1 MPTPVD
7 VAPELQEELLKAFKD
22 ALSGNS
28 ELKTLNTR
36 LLRGTANYTDAN
48 RVAEIVG
55 NSASDAMKNVLT
67 ADKLPNGRLYYNI
80 GDRTVRPLMEMADTY
95 TADYTRLM
103 QNSMN
108 KKAGISMKSTAPSP
122 NSKDIH
128 DMVGRLDSFDNVKD
142 GQFVMDSWAKKNV
155 KDTVKDFIK
164 VNQKIMADAG
174 LHPVLVRTAEAN
186 CCDWCASLAGEYNY
200 WEVNKGDDVWRFHDG
215 CDCTLE
221 FYPTVGPSQ
230 TVWERPGR

>member
-1 MPTPVD
+1 MATPVD

-95 TADYTRLM
+95 TSDYTRLM
-103 QNSMN
+103 QDRLN

-128 DMVGRLDSFDNVKD
+128 DMVGRLDSFDNVTD

-155 KDTVKDFIK
+155 KESVNRFIH
-164 VNQKIMADAG
+164 VNQKIMSDAG
-174 LHPVLVRTAEAN
+174 LKPVLVREAEAN
-186 CCDWCASLAGEYNY
+186 CCEWCANLAGEYDY
-200 WEVNKGDDVWRFHDG
+200 ETNKTGDVWRFHDG
-215 CDCTLE
+215 CGCKLTM
-221 FYPTVGPSQ
+221 YPTVGP
-230 TVWERPGR
+230 ERVIWG